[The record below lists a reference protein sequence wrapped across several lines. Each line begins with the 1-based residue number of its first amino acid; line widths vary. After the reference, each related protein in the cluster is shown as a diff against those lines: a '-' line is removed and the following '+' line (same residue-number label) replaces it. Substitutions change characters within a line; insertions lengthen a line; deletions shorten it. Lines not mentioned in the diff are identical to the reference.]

1 MEQKTASASLRVM
14 THDCEST
21 QTLRSDTMSKL
32 SKSFTFDRELL
43 GTKVYEKGYRKSLRL
58 WRSKAFTASKPSAA
72 QTPQQKDN
80 VHLVEGSRP
89 THTGYVDRSCQTDDT
104 FTTLQTDC
112 NTKTVRTR
120 VSHTSL
126 SGDTIYIDADTQEDL
141 QWRHAPVCSTKAQ
154 QTQLF
159 GVIEAAVQV

>member
-21 QTLRSDTMSKL
+21 QTRRSDTMSKL

-58 WRSKAFTASKPSAA
+58 WRSKTSTTPRISAA
-72 QTPQQKDN
+72 YTPQQKDD
-80 VHLVEGSRP
+80 VHLVEDFKP
-89 THTGYVDRSCQTDDT
+89 THAGYVDSSCQTDDT

-112 NTKTVRTR
+112 NKKTVRTR

-126 SGDTIYIDADTQEDL
+126 SGDTIYLDADIQEDL
-141 QWRHAPVCSTKAQ
+141 QWRHAPVCSMKEQ
-154 QTQLF
+154 QTHLL